1 MKQRL
6 LSYVSWLYGSGPK
19 VYLEDPEYRLLLAIV
34 LKGTKVSLPSLE
46 NLTVAVQK
54 IEDYFKTHN
63 S

>member
-19 VYLEDPEYRLLLAIV
+19 VHLEGPEYRLLIAIV